1 MSDFTPDH
9 DVAIIGGGPAAG
21 ALAAACAAVS
31 LLVVRIGPAAP
42 WTATYGTWVDDLAE
56 HASSLATT
64 FPVDVVTTRRRTLE
78 RTYGVFDNE
87 RLRSSLAGGSLVDSR
102 VASVRHH
109 QWGALVLTESGD
121 SIAARIVIDA
131 AGAQTPFVLGP
142 RVRHTPLQRAYGLV
156 LDHRPDVIGGDGG
169 VFMNWHQCGDQRPP
183 TFLYVVALP
192 AQRWLIEETS
202 LASWPPMP
210 FEQLRDRL
218 AARLGADLTSRA
230 EHVECV
236 SIPMRPGVANLAQST
251 VGFGAA
257 AGYVHPATGYSVA
270 ASLRAAPHVAAAIR
284 TAVAIDEPRL
294 RSRTVWDAV
303 WPRPQRRARALHDYG
318 LASLLRLSH
327 EDIAVFFEAFFSL
340 PTDRWSAYLRVDATA
355 AEVGQVMTGVFRNVP
370 WRVRRQ
376 LAAGDPRLLIRL
388 LR

>member
-9 DVAIIGGGPAAG
+9 DVAIIGDGPAAG

-31 LLVVRIGPAAP
+31 LQVVRIGPAAA
-42 WTATYGTWVDDLAE
+42 WTATYGTWVDDIAE

-64 FPVDVVTTRRRTLE
+64 FTVEVVTTRRRTLE
-78 RTYGVFDNE
+78 RPYGVFDNE
-87 RLRSSLAGGSLVDSR
+87 RLRSSLACGSIVDSR

-109 QWGALVLTESGD
+109 QWGAQVVTESGD
-121 SIAARIVIDA
+121 SIAARVVIDA
-131 AGAQTPFVLGP
+131 SGAQTPFVLGP
-142 RVRHTPLQRAYGLV
+142 RLRHTPLQRAYGLV
-156 LDHRPDVIGGDGG
+156 LDHRPDAIGGDAG
-169 VFMNWHQCGDQRPP
+169 VFMDWYQSGEQRPP

-192 AQRWLIEETS
+192 ARRWLVEETS

-210 FEQLRDRL
+210 FEQLRARL

-230 EHVECV
+230 EHVEQV
-236 SIPMRPGVANLAQST
+236 SIPMRPGVPNLAQST

-318 LASLLRLSH
+318 LASLLRLPH
-327 EDIAVFFEAFFSL
+327 EDVAVFFEAFFSL
-340 PTDRWSAYLRVDATA
+340 PTASWAAYLRVDATA
-355 AEVGQVMTGVFRNVP
+355 AEVRRVMTGVFRNVP

-376 LAAGDPRLLIRL
+376 LAMGDPGLLVRL